1 MFKRSSSRRNAIH
14 PMPLNNN
21 ESKCISCSIN
31 KNLLECKFC
40 KIYLCKS
47 CTDKE
52 CIVCNKKIEIRNPGM
67 VEVKL
72 NKYICNIL

>member
-1 MFKRSSSRRNAIH
+1 MFNRISSRRNAIH
-14 PMPLNNN
+14 PMPINNN

-31 KNLLECKFC
+31 RNLLECKFC

-52 CIVCNKKIEIRNPGM
+52 CIICNKQIETRNPEI
-67 VEVKL
+67 VIVKF
-72 NKYICNIL
+72 KRFICNIL